1 MSEIK
6 VLATE
11 NIKTWL
17 EVHERTWFMV
27 GVKVFLFE
35 HTYGSMLYQDGYEE
49 YWIPHRYSLTHLCTD
64 LEDVDIKWR
73 MDYNLIENLWV
84 YRFRYKSDDNL
95 MAISRF
101 IKEKFGIYMP
111 VSPNEGKRVKE
122 W

>member
-6 VLATE
+6 VLAKE

-17 EVHERTWFMV
+17 EVHERVWLSINQ
-27 GVKVFLFE
+27 KVFLFE

-49 YWIPHRYSLTHLCTD
+49 YWIPHRYSLIHLCTD

-73 MDYNLIENLWV
+73 MDYNIL
-84 YRFRYKSDDNL
+84 DNL
-95 MAISRF
+95 QIYKFKYGIEDDISLISKF
-101 IKEKFGIYMP
+101 IKEEFGIYMP
-111 VSPNEGKRVKE
+111 TSPDEGRRVKE